1 MLRNLLRRIR
11 KPNENSKGFQFEMAA
26 RADGKHIRYVTE
38 RVDNVDNIIG
48 REGSL
53 NVRDEYFIVL
63 ADGAIL
69 FRGYIPELKISELLS
84 LDGLIISGPD
94 QSSGGTERTII
105 AYYKYYR

>member
-1 MLRNLLRRIR
+1 MKIPRDFNLKWRR
-11 KPNENSKGFQFEMAA
+11 GQT
-26 RADGKHIRYVTE
+26 GKHIRYVTE